1 MTDTRARRRRSERG
15 NTTAQAVLVFPALLF
30 TVMLIVQFALYLH
43 AQSIA
48 EAAAQD
54 GAAAARR
61 ADGSAASGRAA
72 VNTSLG
78 AMGPRML
85 TGRTVSVDRSPTV
98 ARVSVDGRVLALVP
112 GLALTVHETAEGP
125 VERFVPLAQG
135 VR

>member
-1 MTDTRARRRRSERG
+1 M
-15 NTTAQAVLVFPALLF
+15 QAVLVFPALLF

-61 ADGSAASGRAA
+61 ADGSAGSGHAA
-72 VNTSLG
+72 VTRSLG

-85 TGRTVSVDRSPTV
+85 TGRSVSVARSATV
-98 ARVSVDGRVLALVP
+98 ARVSVDGQVLALVP
-112 GLALTVHETAEGP
+112 GIRLTVHETAEGP
-125 VERFVPLAQG
+125 VERFVPLAQ
-135 VR
+135 

>member
-1 MTDTRARRRRSERG
+1 M
-15 NTTAQAVLVFPALLF
+15 QAVLVFPALLF

-61 ADGSAASGRAA
+61 ADGSAGGGRAA
-72 VNTSLG
+72 VNRSLG
-78 AMGPRML
+78 AMGERML
-85 TGRTVSVDRSPTV
+85 SGQRVSVDRSATV

-112 GLALTVHETAEGP
+112 GISLTVHETAEGP
-125 VERFVPLAQG
+125 VERFVPLSDEVDQ
-135 VR
+135 

>member
-1 MTDTRARRRRSERG
+1 
-15 NTTAQAVLVFPALLF
+15 
-30 TVMLIVQFALYLH
+30 MLIVQFALYLH

-61 ADGSAASGRAA
+61 ADGSAASSRAA

-85 TGRTVSVDRSPTV
+85 TGRSVSVDRSATV
-98 ARVSVDGRVLALVP
+98 ARVSVDGQVLALVP
-112 GLALTVHETAEGP
+112 GIRLTVHETAEGP
-125 VERFVPLAQG
+125 VERFVPLAQ
-135 VR
+135 

>member
-1 MTDTRARRRRSERG
+1 
-15 NTTAQAVLVFPALLF
+15 
-30 TVMLIVQFALYLH
+30 MLIVQFALYLH

-72 VNTSLG
+72 VNQSLG

-85 TGRTVSVDRSPTV
+85 TGRSVSVDRSATV
-98 ARVSVDGRVLALVP
+98 ARVSVDGQVPALVP
-112 GLALTVHETAEGP
+112 GIRLIVHETAEGP
-125 VERFVPLAQG
+125 VERFVPASGELTNSG
-135 VR
+135 GE